1 MKKILI
7 ILTSILVISCMDFN
21 QRQINL
27 QKMYPKNIISPATS
41 LLKNSGDGY
50 GYQFLMEDTINN
62 QIYAVRFGTWSYT
75 RIAEI
80 RNIK

>member
-7 ILTSILVISCMDFN
+7 ILTSILVISCMDFHE
-21 QRQINL
+21 RQINL
-27 QKMYPKNIISPATS
+27 QKMYPKNIITPATGIIAD
-41 LLKNSGDGY
+41 K

-62 QIYAVRFGTWSYT
+62 QIYAVKFGEFSYT
-75 RIAEI
+75 RIAGI